1 LSDSWV
7 YNPSYLSYRSADI
20 VRPRSNHPT
29 TNTTTLEL
37 STVQSASIP
46 EAKAVAVWATMSQD
60 AQNRTEM
67 DTALTET
74 RGSTDASPRPSTSTP
89 PFVSAIARSSNAQ
102 YRSRPVS
109 VAVDPVPLVISECIS
124 VTSAMRKHAR
134 WAGSSVSSIL
144 GGNPNPI
151 QLGPPSPLLR
161 PGSKSSAASI
171 GIDGTQDI
179 GVANRWGLRGKKGKS
194 MQDNP
199 LMAGF
204 GRLRHELSSCKGNEQ
219 PAHEA
224 GQQLSN
230 S

>member
-1 LSDSWV
+1 
-7 YNPSYLSYRSADI
+7 
-20 VRPRSNHPT
+20 
-29 TNTTTLEL
+29 
-37 STVQSASIP
+37 
-46 EAKAVAVWATMSQD
+46 MSQD
-60 AQNRTEM
+60 AQSRTTM
-67 DTALTET
+67 DAALPET
-74 RGSTDASPRPSTSTP
+74 RGSTDASSRPSTSVP
-89 PFVSAIARSSNAQ
+89 PFVSAVGQSSDAQ

-161 PGSKSSAASI
+161 PGSKSSVASI
-171 GIDGTQDI
+171 GVDGTQDI

-204 GRLRHELSSCKGNEQ
+204 GRLRHELSSCKGTEQ
-219 PAHEA
+219 GPMRL
-224 GQQLSN
+224 GSKVSN